1 MEHEKEKGKKII
13 FSSET
18 RPTLVNVENKHA
30 VHDTITGPSWLSTAT
45 PAQKVENLNLNLNL
59 PILGNVER
67 PLEQEVGV
75 VVVVEELGHGV
86 VVAAGQHAGGGFFG
100 VDCGRGRISN
110 FLEGEG
116 RGERG
121 ERENDSHFFSYVGLP
136 VVLGAKL
143 PYTWG

>member
-1 MEHEKEKGKKII
+1 MAFNRDPCPEIWK
-13 FSSET
+13 
-18 RPTLVNVENKHA
+18 
-30 VHDTITGPSWLSTAT
+30 
-45 PAQKVENLNLNLNL
+45 LNLNSDS

-100 VDCGRGRISN
+100 VDCGRGQISN
-110 FLEGEG
+110 FLEREG

-121 ERENDSHFFSYVGLP
+121 EREIDSHFFSYVGLP